1 MRIIKYTLKD
11 IQNNKIICTIFFVLN
26 IAMLFLVTSLFHVID
41 DTMENM
47 HSIKTFETGY
57 DNAYMIVDET
67 TEEDFSKIS
76 SDTDLASKEYKQLF
90 AELTKANIDYYTAFG
105 YDIYVNNN
113 GNNVKEQII
122 TEQFINV
129 FKFSIMQGRNFEAAD
144 FNTNNGV
151 LPILIGYELQ
161 DKYKL
166 GKEYEFEHGGTGDT
180 FRGKV
185 VGILRKSS
193 KYYELNGLS
202 VSLSLDFSYIVPQST
217 KNMDNLSFSDLDMAE
232 TRMVVFGDKNKIQKI
247 FANTSPITVSLIS
260 VDNWIDEIMQNQKSA
275 LLLIGSVSIL
285 FLVFT
290 LFITYIGFSRLFKK
304 QMKEYKIH
312 IFCGARNF
320 HILIRF
326 LSLSCLMLLIG
337 ILVVSAFYKSVEYTG
352 KLIIFSICF
361 SAVTNTYPYLVLKR
375 EMR

>member
-1 MRIIKYTLKD
+1 MCIRD
-11 IQNNKIICTIFFVLN
+11 
-26 IAMLFLVTSLFHVID
+26 S
-41 DTMENM
+41 
-47 HSIKTFETGY
+47 
-57 DNAYMIVDET
+57 
-67 TEEDFSKIS
+67 
-76 SDTDLASKEYKQLF
+76 
-90 AELTKANIDYYTAFG
+90 YYTAFG

-361 SAVTNTYPYLVLKR
+361 SAVTSTYPYLVLKR